1 MKREENK
8 AQNPGAHLPAVAK
21 HDPKWVSVVGT
32 SRRYNR
38 NLMLVVLLIALA
50 MSLIQVSSVN
60 VALSSIATATGAT
73 STELQWILS
82 GYALAIGVALV
93 PSGRLG
99 DLIGRAE
106 LFTVGMVLFTLA
118 STACGLVSHAG
129 VLNVLRVLQ
138 GLAAGVFSP
147 QITGIIQ
154 QYFRGQAR
162 AKAFALF
169 GFVISVSV
177 ALGPV
182 MAGVL
187 IQLLG
192 GQTGWRSTFLINLPL
207 GVAGVVAALL
217 WLPFGAERRRRDAG
231 KGSHLVARRI
241 DLDPVGTVLLVLTV
255 VMIMLPFVTRNH
267 PMIWLLLPTALFT
280 GVCWVL
286 WERRYAARGGDPM
299 VDLRLFTLS
308 SFSYCNAV
316 AALQF
321 LGITSVFALV
331 AIYLQQGLGRSALL
345 AGVIGL
351 PNAAASA
358 VSSLWSGKYAI
369 NYGRGLQVF
378 AVGMMALGVSLA
390 AGAALMVPQGWSVWW
405 MAVGFGVQGIGQG
418 MMASVNQTQAMLD
431 VPPAQGGVAGG
442 VTQTV
447 QRITTAIGNAMMTGI
462 FFALAAGADGAA
474 AGAAESVRAWSDAI
488 AVAYLTIGAIMV
500 VCLGVAVAYWRTGR
514 RGGNHRAVTARA
526 E

>member
-1 MKREENK
+1 MTDSSMKREENK

-60 VALSSIATATGAT
+60 VALSSIATATGAS

-106 LFTVGMVLFTLA
+106 LFTAGMVLFTLA

-207 GVAGVVAALL
+207 GVAGVVAALM

-231 KGSHLVARRI
+231 KG
-241 DLDPVGTVLLVLTV
+241 
-255 VMIMLPFVTRNH
+255 
-267 PMIWLLLPTALFT
+267 
-280 GVCWVL
+280 
-286 WERRYAARGGDPM
+286 
-299 VDLRLFTLS
+299 
-308 SFSYCNAV
+308 
-316 AALQF
+316 
-321 LGITSVFALV
+321 
-331 AIYLQQGLGRSALL
+331 
-345 AGVIGL
+345 
-351 PNAAASA
+351 
-358 VSSLWSGKYAI
+358 
-369 NYGRGLQVF
+369 
-378 AVGMMALGVSLA
+378 
-390 AGAALMVPQGWSVWW
+390 
-405 MAVGFGVQGIGQG
+405 
-418 MMASVNQTQAMLD
+418 
-431 VPPAQGGVAGG
+431 
-442 VTQTV
+442 
-447 QRITTAIGNAMMTGI
+447 
-462 FFALAAGADGAA
+462 
-474 AGAAESVRAWSDAI
+474 
-488 AVAYLTIGAIMV
+488 
-500 VCLGVAVAYWRTGR
+500 
-514 RGGNHRAVTARA
+514 
-526 E
+526 

>member
-1 MKREENK
+1 MNK
-8 AQNPGAHLPAVAK
+8 DVQQDSGSHSPGAPLPSVAK
-21 HDPKWVSVVGT
+21 TDPKWISVVGS

-38 NLMLVVLLIALA
+38 NLMLIVLLIALA

-60 VALSSIATATGAT
+60 VALSAISHATGAT
-73 STELQWILS
+73 SSELQWILS

-99 DLIGRAE
+99 DLFGRAE
-106 LFTVGMVLFTLA
+106 LFVIGLILFTLA
-118 STACGLVSHAG
+118 STACGMVSSAT
-129 VLNVLRVLQ
+129 VLNILRVVQ

-154 QYFRGQAR
+154 QYFQGQAR
-162 AKAFALF
+162 AKAFSLF

-182 MAGVL
+182 MAGFL
-187 IQLLG
+187 IDLLG
-192 GQTGWRSTFLINLPL
+192 QDVGWRSTFLINLPL
-207 GVAGVVAALL
+207 GLAGAIAAFF

-241 DLDPVGTVLLVLTV
+241 DLDPVGTVLLVATV
-255 VMIMLPFVTRNH
+255 VMIMLPFVTHGH
-267 PMIWLLLPTALFT
+267 PWAWALLPAAVIS
-280 GVCWVL
+280 GIAWVV
-286 WERRYAARGGDPM
+286 WERRYAARGKEPM
-299 VDLRLFTLS
+299 ADLRLFTLT

-331 AIYLQQGLGRSALL
+331 AIYMQQGLGNSALA
-345 AGVIGL
+345 AGMIGL
-351 PNAAASA
+351 PNAIASA

-369 NYGRGLQVF
+369 VYGRVLQVF
-378 AVGMMALGVSLA
+378 AVGSMAVGVLCA
-390 AGAALMVPQGWSVWW
+390 AGAALLIPHGFSVWW
-405 MAVGFGVQGIGQG
+405 LAVGFTIQGAGQG

-462 FFALAAGADGAA
+462 FFALAAGAPTGGAA
-474 AGAAESVRAWSDAI
+474 VAPWSTAI
-488 AVAYLTIGAIMV
+488 STAYLTIGAIMIA
-500 VCLGVAVAYWRTGR
+500 CLVVAVIYWRTGR
-514 RGGNHRAVTARA
+514 GVHGSK
-526 E
+526 